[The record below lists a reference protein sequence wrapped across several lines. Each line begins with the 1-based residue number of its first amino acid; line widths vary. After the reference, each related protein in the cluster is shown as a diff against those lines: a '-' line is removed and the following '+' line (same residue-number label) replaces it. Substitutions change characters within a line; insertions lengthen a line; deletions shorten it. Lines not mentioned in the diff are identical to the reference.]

1 MINIYEEELG
11 CTPRLSLEPLCCR
24 RMVHRCPIVCRVPF
38 SERSQLCLGL
48 LSLPRSVFCLLNGKA
63 SVVVS
68 RRWVDVEYWALEQR
82 EGVEY
87 WEIDECWTRLLVL
100 VKDGWPPFLLPFFPP
115 LYDFLLPT
123 TPSCPCR
130 FVVETSHRTCWLPL
144 VLAPF
149 LLHYKKHP
157 QEKAWRLFF
166 PCWIFVLRPT
176 VVQTRTTFLELQ
188 RPPPRV
194 SRRARSTQAYSFTA
208 ADTISTGS
216 ILFTHTREYKN
227 NSIDEKTTFAIT
239 SKKED

>member
-1 MINIYEEELG
+1 MLDSAIG
-11 CTPRLSLEPLCCR
+11 
-24 RMVHRCPIVCRVPF
+24 
-38 SERSQLCLGL
+38 
-48 LSLPRSVFCLLNGKA
+48 
-63 SVVVS
+63 
-68 RRWVDVEYWALEQR
+68 
-82 EGVEY
+82 
-87 WEIDECWTRLLVL
+87 L

-208 ADTISTGS
+208 AETISTGS
-216 ILFTHTREYKN
+216 ILFTHTHKGIQKQQHRRKDDFCN
-227 NSIDEKTTFAIT
+227 NKQKGRLILLPPESRLRSSSHTIRCC
-239 SKKED
+239 SH